1 MKKTALFLLL
11 PCTLSFLPALV
22 FPNKAQ
28 TQAQT
33 QAQIE
38 TETQRKISPEME
50 IDVGI
55 VQRFGDEAGD
65 RLTLSSTEG
74 DTLTVKFQDGNGQL
88 KTENVSNIV
97 LEIAPK
103 SVESPLLQEWIVLSD
118 VATFETAENSA
129 LEWQEKGIE
138 VEVVQPGRWQVWAKR
153 ETYNTPI
160 LRRMLLENLQERGET
175 NPYLQSEVLNTVP
188 IVSFVING
196 FRYNRSNLEITSNK
210 NLIRVK
216 EKDNTIL
223 FGGSLRVQPNSYGN
237 FTLVNEVP
245 IEVYLR
251 GVVPH
256 EIGPNAPYNSVEAQT
271 VIARTYALRNLR
283 RFQADN
289 YELCA
294 TVHCQVYKGLTGTVA
309 NADRAIQATRGLVL
323 THNDELVDALYS
335 AHTGGVTAQF
345 EDIWDGK
352 PRPYLRARIDGANPQ
367 WNLAQQPLNNEANFR
382 RFISSKQ
389 GFNGTESPVF
399 RWNRQSS
406 IAQLTEDLN
415 KYLEKTKHPLAGIKK
430 ILRMAVTE
438 RSPSGRILLFTIET
452 DRGVVEL
459 QKTEARSAFGP
470 PRSTLFYIDPILDA
484 SGNLTGYKFI
494 GGGFGHGV
502 GLNQYG
508 SYTLANLGWKYDRI
522 LQFYY
527 PGTVLQQLREGIV
540 FYPES

>member
-22 FPNKAQ
+22 FPD
-28 TQAQT
+28 
-33 QAQIE
+33 QAQIQAQVE
-38 TETQRKISPEME
+38 TETQRKVSPEME

-103 SVESPLLQEWIVLSD
+103 STESPLLQEWIVLSD

-129 LEWQEKGIE
+129 LEWQKKGIE
-138 VEVVQPGRWQVWAKR
+138 VEVVQPERWQVWAKR

-160 LRRMLLENLQERGET
+160 LRRMLLENLQERGEI
-175 NPYLQSEVLNTVP
+175 NPYLQSEVLNTIP

-196 FRYNRSNLEITSNK
+196 FRYNRNNLEITSNK

-216 EKDNTIL
+216 EGDKAIL
-223 FGGSLRVQPNSYGN
+223 FGGRLRVQPNSYGN

-345 EDIWDGK
+345 EDIWDGE

-367 WNLAQQPLNNEANFR
+367 WNLAQQPLDNEANFR

-389 GFNGTESPVF
+389 GFNGTESAVF

-452 DRGVVEL
+452 DRGIIEL

>member
-1 MKKTALFLLL
+1 MKKIALFLLFPL
-11 PCTLSFLPALV
+11 TFSLFPTLSFFREAEV
-22 FPNKAQ
+22 KAQ
-28 TQAQT
+28 TS
-33 QAQIE
+33 
-38 TETQRKISPEME
+38 RKISPEME

-55 VQRFGDEAGD
+55 IQRFGDEASD

-74 DTLTVKFQDGNGQL
+74 DILTIQFQDGNGTL
-88 KTENVSNIV
+88 KTVNSKNIV
-97 LEIAPK
+97 LEIAPQQPEEP
-103 SVESPLLQEWIVLSD
+103 VLQEWVVLSD
-118 VATFETAENSA
+118 LATFETAENSA
-129 LEWQEKGIE
+129 KEWQEKGIE
-138 VEVVQPGRWQVWAKR
+138 TEVVQPGRWQVWAKR
-153 ETYNTPI
+153 DIYNTPL
-160 LRRMLLENLQERGET
+160 LRRMLLENLKEKGESE
-175 NPYLQSEVLNTVP
+175 PYLNSEVLNTVP

-196 FRYNRSNLEITSNK
+196 FRYNRNNLKITSQK

-216 EKDNTIL
+216 EGNKNIV
-223 FGGSLRVQPNSYGN
+223 FGGRLRIQPNSYGN

-283 RFQADN
+283 RFKADN

-323 THNDELVDALYS
+323 THNSELVDALYS

-345 EDIWDGK
+345 EDIWDGE

-367 WNLAQQPLNNEANFR
+367 WNLAAQPLDNEVAFR
-382 RFISSKQ
+382 RFINLKQ
-389 GFNGTESPVF
+389 GFNGTDSAVF

-406 IAQLTEDLN
+406 IQQLTEDLN
-415 KYLEKTKHPLAGIKK
+415 KYLLKTKHPIGRINR
-430 ILRMAVTE
+430 IIRMAVTE
-438 RSPSGRILLFTIET
+438 RSPSGRIRLFTIET
-452 DRGVVEL
+452 DRGIVEL

-484 SGNLTGYKFI
+484 NGNLTGYKFI

-508 SYTLANLGWKYDRI
+508 SYTLARLGWRYDRI

-527 PGTVLQQLREGIV
+527 PGTVLQRLHEGIV

>member
-1 MKKTALFLLL
+1 MKKTALLLLL
-11 PCTLSFLPALV
+11 PLTFSFLPVLISSRTAEV
-22 FPNKAQ
+22 KAQ
-28 TQAQT
+28 TT
-33 QAQIE
+33 
-38 TETQRKISPEME
+38 RKISPDME

-55 VQRFGDEAGD
+55 VQRFGDESSD
-65 RLTLSSTEG
+65 RLTLSSTQG
-74 DTLTVKFQDGNGQL
+74 DTLTVKFRAGDGTQ
-88 KTENVSNIV
+88 KTINIKNIV
-97 LEIAPK
+97 LEIAPQQT
-103 SVESPLLQEWIVLSD
+103 ESPLLQEWVVLSD
-118 VATFETAENSA
+118 LATFETAENSA
-129 LEWQEKGIE
+129 KEWQKKGIE
-138 VEVVQPGRWQVWAKR
+138 TEVVQPGRWQVWAKR
-153 ETYNTPI
+153 DIYNTPL
-160 LRRMLLENLQERGET
+160 LRRMLLQSLQEQGET
-175 NPYLQSEVLNTVP
+175 NPYLQSEVLNTIP
-188 IVSFVING
+188 IVSFVIDG
-196 FRYNRSNLEITSNK
+196 FRYNRSNIEITSQK

-216 EKDNTIL
+216 EGDKTTL
-223 FGGSLRVQPNSYGN
+223 FGGELRVQPNAYGN

-345 EDIWDGK
+345 EDIWDGE
-352 PRPYLRARIDGANPQ
+352 PRPYLRARIDGTNPR
-367 WNLAQQPLNNEANFR
+367 WNLSARPLDNEAAFR
-382 RFISSKQ
+382 QFINLEQ
-389 GFNGTESPVF
+389 GFNGTESAVF

-415 KYLEKTKHPLAGIKK
+415 KYLVRIKHPLAGINQ
-430 ILRMAVTE
+430 IRRMEVTK
-438 RSPSGRILLFTIET
+438 RSPSGRIRLFTVET
-452 DRGVVEL
+452 DRGVIEL

-470 PRSTLFYIDPILDA
+470 PRSTLFYVDPILDA
-484 SGNLTGYKFI
+484 NSNLTGYKFI

-508 SYTLANLGWKYDRI
+508 SYTLARMGWKYDRI

-527 PGTVLQQLREGIV
+527 PGTVLQRLHDGIV
-540 FYPES
+540 FYPEY

>member
-22 FPNKAQ
+22 FPD
-28 TQAQT
+28 
-33 QAQIE
+33 QAQIQAQVE

-103 SVESPLLQEWIVLSD
+103 STESPLLQEWIVLSD

-129 LEWQEKGIE
+129 LEWQKKGIE

-175 NPYLQSEVLNTVP
+175 NPYLQSEVLNTIP

-196 FRYNRSNLEITSNK
+196 FRYNRNNLEITSNK

-216 EKDNTIL
+216 EGDKAIL
-223 FGGSLRVQPNSYGN
+223 FGGRLRVQPNSYGN

-345 EDIWDGK
+345 EDIWDGE

-367 WNLAQQPLNNEANFR
+367 WNLAQQPLDNEANFR

-389 GFNGTESPVF
+389 GFNGTESAVF

-452 DRGVVEL
+452 DRGIIEL

>member
-1 MKKTALFLLL
+1 MRKTDLFLLFSSTFSL
-11 PCTLSFLPALV
+11 VLASFFFHPEKI
-22 FPNKAQ
+22 NAQ
-28 TQAQT
+28 TNTQT
-33 QAQIE
+33 P
-38 TETQRKISPEME
+38 RKISPEME
-50 IDVGI
+50 IEVGI
-55 VQRFGDEAGD
+55 IQRFGDEASD

-74 DTLTVKFQDGNGQL
+74 DTLTVQFQDGDGTL
-88 KTENVSNIV
+88 KTINSQNIV
-97 LEIAPK
+97 LEIAPQRP
-103 SVESPLLQEWIVLSD
+103 EEPALQEWVVLSD
-118 VATFETAENSA
+118 RATFETAENSA
-129 LEWQEKGIE
+129 KEWQAKGIDT
-138 VEVVQPGRWQVWAKR
+138 EVVQPGRWQVWAKR
-153 ETYNTPI
+153 DVYNTPL
-160 LRRMLLENLQERGET
+160 LRRMLLENLQEKGESD
-175 NPYLQSEVLNTVP
+175 PYLHSEVLNTIP

-196 FRYNRSNLEITSNK
+196 FRYNRSHLNITSQK

-216 EKDNTIL
+216 EGDKNIL
-223 FGGSLRVQPNSYGN
+223 FGGRLRIQPNSYGN

-283 RFQADN
+283 RFKADN

-323 THNDELVDALYS
+323 THNNELVDALYS

-345 EDIWDGK
+345 EDIWDGE

-367 WNLAQQPLNNEANFR
+367 WNLAAQPLDNEAAFR
-382 RFISSKQ
+382 RFINVKQ
-389 GFNGTESPVF
+389 GFNGTDSAVF
-399 RWNRQSS
+399 RWNRQSN
-406 IAQLTEDLN
+406 ITQLTQDLN
-415 KYLEKTKHPLAGIKK
+415 KYLVRIKHPLAGINR
-430 ILRMAVTE
+430 IIRMEVTE
-438 RSPSGRILLFTIET
+438 RSPSGRIRLFTVET
-452 DRGVVEL
+452 DRGIVEL

-470 PRSTLFYIDPILDA
+470 PRSTLFYIDPILNA
-484 SGNLTGYKFI
+484 NGNLTGYKFI

-508 SYTLANLGWKYDRI
+508 SYTLARLGWKYDRI

-527 PGTVLQQLREGIV
+527 PGTVLQRLNESIV
-540 FYPES
+540 FYPEY